1 MEITI
6 TKSTTEKVNVELP
19 YYSKNSC
26 YFFKVIAEDKCI
38 AIHEGLSHCG
48 IEQWFHSGPAF
59 ESGELISNES
69 EFNEAFERLS
79 KRLRGEVY
87 TDSVKQKVL
96 DLISHV
102 SPERHITATFTDTTV
117 ELDYI
122 VRIQY
127 DKEQDPTISK
137 EPVVT
142 TNQIKIIIDPERIEE
157 QIEEA
162 LGEVEEKEI
171 EYE

>member
-1 MEITI
+1 MLTPNEIRQAVQT
-6 TKSTTEKVNVELP
+6 
-19 YYSKNSC
+19 
-26 YFFKVIAEDKCI
+26 A
-38 AIHEGLSHCG
+38 LSH
-48 IEQWFHSGPAF
+48 
-59 ESGELISNES
+59 
-69 EFNEAFERLS
+69 
-79 KRLRGEVY
+79 V
-87 TDSVKQKVL
+87 D
-96 DLISHV
+96 
-102 SPERHITATFTDTTV
+102 PERHITATFTDTTV

-162 LGEVEEKEI
+162 LREVEEKEI
-171 EYE
+171 EYV